1 MTAQARDVRADAI
14 SAFTRRLAHEPNAEQ
29 PTPPEALARELLV
42 ILDGNQLGLVDKRRP
57 QNPDADPIHKPEP
70 APPDSD
76 GLAKYRAARAN
87 RPTEPRG
94 RT

>member
-1 MTAQARDVRADAI
+1 MTGPPRDVRADAI
-14 SAFTRRLAHEPNAEQ
+14 HALARRLAQEARAER
-29 PTPPEALARELLV
+29 PTPPDALGRELVV
-42 ILDGNQLGLVDKRRP
+42 ILDAHQIGLIDRRRP
-57 QNPDADPIHKPEP
+57 QNPDADPMNRPEP

-76 GLAKYRAARAN
+76 GLAQYRAARAN